1 MTESPGTRVDEQTP
15 PAFRPAADL
24 RAGLAERGIELG
36 EEIGRGGMA
45 IVYRACDR
53 RHGRQVVVKVL
64 RPEAQVVLG
73 QDRFLREIQIAASL
87 HHPHIVPIYDSGA
100 VDGTPFYVMPYIE
113 GETLRQRLARTGRL
127 SVDEALRVAREV
139 GDALAYAHAHGV
151 VHRDIKPE
159 NILLE
164 GDHALVADFGI
175 ALAAGRAPGQP
186 EEYESRLTATG
197 MVIGT
202 PAYMSPEQASADAA
216 VDGRSDVFSLGCV
229 LYEML
234 AGEPPFLG
242 RSAQTVIAR
251 RFQGPPVPLHQRYPE
266 VPSQVSAAV
275 EKALAVDPS
284 ARFTQVEDFMDALS
298 LRKSQRLP
306 ARWRGAV
313 AGGLGIVVL
322 LLLVGWPLSREGGR
336 LDPRRVAVASLS
348 NKTGSSSLAPLGEL
362 VQAWIIDRLSRAGVA
377 EVVTSATMVPAQH
390 DERLAG
396 NEWDD
401 PERLRALAQETRAGT
416 LVSGSYY
423 RGAGRLV
430 EFHLEITDAN
440 SGELLQAI
448 GPLETH
454 GDSERIA
461 DELSRAV
468 TEAID
473 TLVGRRVPGSTGAGR
488 ARVRLRGLT
497 ARAHAG

>member
-1 MTESPGTRVDEQTP
+1 M
-15 PAFRPAADL
+15 
-24 RAGLAERGIELG
+24 I
-36 EEIGRGGMA
+36 
-45 IVYRACDR
+45 
-53 RHGRQVVVKVL
+53 
-64 RPEAQVVLG
+64 
-73 QDRFLREIQIAASL
+73 
-87 HHPHIVPIYDSGA
+87 
-100 VDGTPFYVMPYIE
+100 
-113 GETLRQRLARTGRL
+113 
-127 SVDEALRVAREV
+127 
-139 GDALAYAHAHGV
+139 
-151 VHRDIKPE
+151 
-159 NILLE
+159 
-164 GDHALVADFGI
+164 
-175 ALAAGRAPGQP
+175 
-186 EEYESRLTATG
+186 
-197 MVIGT
+197 IGT

-251 RFQGPPVPLHQRYPE
+251 RFEGPPVPLHQRYPE

-284 ARFTQVEDFMDALS
+284 ARFARVEDFMDALS
-298 LRKSQRLP
+298 LRSQRFP
-306 ARWRGAV
+306 ARWRVAV
-313 AGGLGIVVL
+313 DGGLGMVVL
-322 LLLVGWPLSREGGR
+322 LLLVGWPLSREVGR
-336 LDPRRVAVASLS
+336 LDPRRVVVASLS
-348 NKTGSSSLAPLGEL
+348 NETGSSSLAPLGEL

-390 DERLAG
+390 DERMAG

-401 PERLRALAQETRAGT
+401 PERLHALAQETRAGT

-448 GPLETH
+448 GPLETR

-468 TEAID
+468 TEAMD
-473 TLVGRRVPGSTGAGR
+473 TLVARKAPGSAP
-488 ARVRLRGLT
+488 A
-497 ARAHAG
+497 